1 VVHLSANEV
10 RECLGGTLA
19 KKAIDHHCTRPH
31 TQVAWIYGSSKFLS
45 NIDEMTHLP
54 AVFRVYWWFLWTL
67 VCPVIIAAVVIL
79 KWYTYQPMR

>member
-1 VVHLSANEV
+1 VE
-10 RECLGGTLA
+10 
-19 KKAIDHHCTRPH
+19 
-31 TQVAWIYGSSKFLS
+31 VAWIYGSSRFLS
-45 NIDEMTHLP
+45 NIEEMVHLP

>member
-1 VVHLSANEV
+1 VPPLLTWVGLTIILEQIV
-10 RECLGGTLA
+10 E
-19 KKAIDHHCTRPH
+19 
-31 TQVAWIYGSSKFLS
+31 VAWIYGSSKFLS
-45 NIDEMTHLP
+45 NIEEMVHLP